1 VSIAV
6 VTAVVAATLS
16 IALVL
21 HVRVDLVGGAE
32 ALTLLGSFAGR
43 VLTTL
48 VGLQLQLL
56 CRGGPA
62 I

>member
-1 VSIAV
+1 VTIA
-6 VTAVVAATLS
+6 AVAATLS

-21 HVRVDLVGGAE
+21 HVGVDLVGGAE
-32 ALTLLGSFAGR
+32 ALMLLGSFAGR
-43 VLTTL
+43 VLTAL

-56 CRGGPA
+56 RRGGLA